1 MTTVKHVLSVSLY
14 EGIIFLS
21 YFKEK
26 KKEIEYKKEMG
37 SFVVRKCKT
46 LDELITE
53 YVALYGNLYIHE
65 AKISDE
71 LYEESWIA
79 TDEAVHRFLSKYL
92 WKLSLN
98 DVII

>member
-1 MTTVKHVLSVSLY
+1 M
-14 EGIIFLS
+14 INA
-21 YFKEK
+21 
-26 KKEIEYKKEMG
+26 KEILQRHCFISEE
-37 SFVVRKCKT
+37 FVVRKCKT

-53 YVALYGNLYIHE
+53 YVALYGNLCIHE

-79 TDEAVHRFLSKYL
+79 TDEEVHRFLSKYL